1 MGPFTPN
8 KHAHIAGLELR
19 KWACVLLKRQ
29 KVGVMLSE
37 GGNVKNALIFVL
49 SMIGVDG
56 GA

>member
-1 MGPFTPN
+1 VGPFTPN

-29 KVGVMLSE
+29 KVGVMLSK

-56 GA
+56 DA